1 MRKYILLLLFP
12 NLLFGQNTLSLM
24 DAIKI
29 GMLENYDIQISEK
42 NQNISKINN
51 NWANAGGLPSI
62 NLSAKKEEALSDQ
75 SNNPASFIQEKLR
88 SSAINGNANVSWTL
102 FNGFA
107 IRANKE
113 KLNNLE
119 EISNNN
125 ATLTIEN
132 TIQGIILQYYNCVLQ
147 KKRLELLQKVV
158 ALAKNRL
165 EYEQT
170 KYEIGVSSKIDLL
183 QIENAMLTDSAN
195 IILQKLNYSNAIKNL
210 NLTLATNVETNWILT
225 DEMDMEIKL
234 FNYEDL
240 KTSTLA
246 NNTNIKNQYYNI
258 QLSKQDIKL
267 AMSPFYPVISVNSG
281 AAYNESTYDIGD
293 LSNTMDNTG
302 KSINYFANFSVNFR
316 IFDGGKLYQNLR
328 SLKIQKEI
336 NDLQLEK
343 IQKEVLYQLSLTND
357 KYNSL
362 ITTYSLNQKA
372 FKIAETNY
380 GLATDQQNMG
390 VINSFMLRDIEIA
403 YISSGISAQQAAYN
417 LMESKV
423 ALLKITG
430 GIIQDFNSYFI
441 KKNYSIIL

>member
-107 IRANKE
+107 IKANKE
-113 KLNNLE
+113 RLNNLE

-225 DEMDMEIKL
+225 DEMDTEIKL

-302 KSINYFANFSVNFR
+302 ESINYFANFSVNFR

-423 ALLKITG
+423 SLLKITG
-430 GIIQDFNSYFI
+430 GIIQDFN
-441 KKNYSIIL
+441 K